1 LNDNEV
7 ARTILDL
14 PHEIFSHPQLQLAFT
29 FRSLAQRNFDTQKVG
44 SKYNAEISL
53 NFFSQYFK
61 RVKKRDVPFLI
72 ACLAHTKFGD
82 VRRAGT
88 RALMRAYP
96 APPQGV
102 VLREGEDSSSM
113 RAMPV
118 AVFAKLMGCQD
129 ESEAMA
135 IADALAV
142 EPYYPRGIPGFDP
155 NVPLGFLVNTSADFD
170 GTPSPVCVEN
180 CETHHFVF

>member
-1 LNDNEV
+1 
-7 ARTILDL
+7 
-14 PHEIFSHPQLQLAFT
+14 
-29 FRSLAQRNFDTQKVG
+29 
-44 SKYNAEISL
+44 
-53 NFFSQYFK
+53 
-61 RVKKRDVPFLI
+61 
-72 ACLAHTKFGD
+72 
-82 VRRAGT
+82 
-88 RALMRAYP
+88 MRAYP

-118 AVFAKLMGCQD
+118 TVFAKLMGCQD

-170 GTPSPVCVEN
+170 GTPSPLCVEN
-180 CETHHFVF
+180 FETHHFVF